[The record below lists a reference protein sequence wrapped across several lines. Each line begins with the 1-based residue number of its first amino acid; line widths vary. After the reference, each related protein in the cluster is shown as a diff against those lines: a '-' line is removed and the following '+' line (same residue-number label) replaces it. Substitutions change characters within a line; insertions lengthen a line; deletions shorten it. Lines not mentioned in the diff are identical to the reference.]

1 MNWITV
7 LGLAAA
13 ACTTISFLPQAI
25 KTVKS
30 RRAKDISI
38 GTYSILTIG
47 VFLWLLYGI
56 LIKDTP
62 IIIANAITLLFTSTI
77 LSLIIK
83 HK

>member
-25 KTVKS
+25 KTIKS
-30 RRAKDISI
+30 KRAKDISP
-38 GTYSILTIG
+38 GMYSILTIG

-56 LIKDTP
+56 IIKDLP
-62 IIIANAITLLFTSTI
+62 IMIANGITLLLTTTI
-77 LSLIIK
+77 LFLVIK